1 VLKLRNFRLAPIIIG
16 LFILTMNLYF
26 VPCYAS
32 SSIGYCKQ
40 FSHSVEISEYG
51 QFYINDI
58 FAFNNNGTSQASI
71 PEITL
76 TYPSQ
81 YYNRIFLDWIS
92 DPNFQVSFSKEGNV
106 TIIKLTPA
114 KEVTINPGVD
124 YNLSVT
130 YSAQNLISPKTAQL
144 SYVNLALYPGVSLDS
159 SKLISSIYLP
169 SGAAFTNLEGYQI
182 INLPDRLIYN
192 KNYNN
197 TIAGAH
203 RFQNLTLGIDP
214 NSAIFIID
222 FPIAERTLQI
232 NDDGSILVS
241 DTIQLTN
248 LAKKNITSLNL
259 AFLNPNLLN
268 VKVVMPIG
276 PEKSSDLG
284 MSKQFFLDKEVK
296 FNETYTFT
304 IRYPAPA
311 GMLKFVNGKYV
322 GNVTTSPPLNAVVKE
337 YILKASFSN
346 GIAPKQSYIKTFT
359 NVDQYSK
366 ERFIIEYEPKLF
378 WSATTI
384 VPISLIVLI
393 ILLGAFALFQKEEG
407 EEKKYSSEFFDTVQD
422 KLQLI
427 SSTVELY
434 EERRTGQMIKQR
446 FNVSKQEYLNRTN
459 QMNGLLVRITA
470 DFAKENPEKK
480 PQLEKVMRL
489 NRDIDQALKT
499 VIGDYDSLQ
508 SGKIG
513 KDEFDKRRSESIK
526 KLDSIRKEI
535 EDEIGT
541 I

>member
-1 VLKLRNFRLAPIIIG
+1 MLKLRKFRPALIIMG
-16 LFILTMNLYF
+16 LFMLTMNLNF

-32 SSIGYCKQ
+32 ASIGYCKQ
-40 FSHSVEISEYG
+40 FSHSVEIGEYG

-58 FAFNNNGTSQASI
+58 LTFNNNGTSQALI

-81 YYNRIFLDWIS
+81 YYNRMFLDSIS
-92 DPNFQVSFSKEGNV
+92 DSSFQVSFSRERNV
-106 TIIKLTPA
+106 TVIKLTPI
-114 KEVTINPGVD
+114 KDVIINPGSD

-144 SYVNLALYPGVSLDS
+144 FYVNLALYPGVSLGALQ
-159 SKLISSIYLP
+159 LISSVYVP
-169 SGAAFTNLEGYQI
+169 SGASFTNLEGYRM
-182 INLPDRLIYN
+182 LDLADKLFYY

-197 TIAGAH
+197 TAPGAN

-214 NSAIFIID
+214 NSAIFLID
-222 FPIAERTLQI
+222 VPKAERTLQI

-248 LAKKNITSLNL
+248 LAKKNITSLVL
-259 AFLNPNLLN
+259 ALLNPNILN

-276 PEKSSDLG
+276 PEKNSDLG
-284 MSKQFFLDKEVK
+284 ASKQFFLDKEVK

-304 IRYPAPA
+304 IRYPAPV
-311 GMLKFVNGKYV
+311 GMLTFVNGKYL
-322 GNVTTSPPLNAVVKE
+322 GNITTSPPLNAVVKE
-337 YILKASFSN
+337 YTLKAVFSD
-346 GIAPKQSYIKTFT
+346 GIEPKQSYVNTFT
-359 NVDQYSK
+359 NAYQYSK

-393 ILLGAFALFQKEEG
+393 VLLGAFALFQKEEG
-407 EEKKYSSEFFDTVQD
+407 EEKKYSSEFFDIVQG
-422 KLQLI
+422 KLQLVNLI
-427 SSTVELY
+427 VELY
-434 EERRTGQMIKQR
+434 EGRRTGRTVKQK
-446 FNVSKQEYLNRTN
+446 FNMSKQEYLSRTS
-459 QMNGLLVRITA
+459 QMNSSLARITG
-470 DFAKENPEKK
+470 DFAKEKPEKK
-480 PQLEKVMRL
+480 SQLEKVMRL
-489 NRDIDQALKT
+489 NKDIDQALKA
-499 VIGDYDSLQ
+499 VIGEYDSLQ

-513 KDEFDKRRSESIK
+513 KDEFDKRKSDLIK

-535 EDEIGT
+535 EDEIST